1 MSSCPAESRPDTS
14 EKTAPPRDHAPT
26 EVFPWLLDP
35 AQPAP
40 AMGLLAGLHGS
51 LVFSRRTRV
60 LSKCFAEMLPA
71 DTKVLDV
78 GCGDGLIDHLIT
90 QRRPDVTISGVDL
103 IVRSQTHIPVAAF
116 DGKRIPFEDGA
127 FDIVMFVDVLHH
139 TDDPETLLR
148 EARRVARRA
157 VVLKDHTRDG
167 LLAGPTLRFMDWVG
181 NAPHG
186 IPLPYNY
193 WPERRWREAFAR
205 LGLIPAIWLNKL
217 GLYATPATWLFD
229 RSLHFVARLDKV

>member
-1 MSSCPAESRPDTS
+1 MSSSPAESRPDAS
-14 EKTAPPRDHAPT
+14 ENLAPPRDPAPT
-26 EVFPWLLDP
+26 EAFPWLLDP
-35 AQPAP
+35 ARPTP

-51 LVFSRRTRV
+51 LVFNRRTRA
-60 LSKCFAEMLPA
+60 LSECFAEMLPA
-71 DTKVLDV
+71 DAKILDV

-90 QRRPDVTISGVDL
+90 QRRPDLSIMGIDL
-103 IVRSQTHIPVAAF
+103 IVRPETHVTVHPF

-127 FDIVMFVDVLHH
+127 FDVVMFVDVLHH

-148 EARRVARRA
+148 EAHRVARQT

-205 LGLIPAIWLNKL
+205 LGLTPAIWLNKL
-217 GLYATPATWLFD
+217 GLYATPATWFFD

>member
-1 MSSCPAESRPDTS
+1 MSSSPAESGPDAS
-14 EKTAPPRDHAPT
+14 ENLAPPRDPAPT
-26 EVFPWLLDP
+26 EAFPWLLDP
-35 AQPAP
+35 ARPTP

-51 LVFSRRTRV
+51 LVFNRRTRA
-60 LSKCFAEMLPA
+60 LSECFAEMLPA
-71 DTKVLDV
+71 DAKILDV
-78 GCGDGLIDHLIT
+78 GCGDGLIDRLIT
-90 QRRPDVTISGVDL
+90 QRRPDLSIMGIDL
-103 IVRSQTHIPVAAF
+103 IVRPETHVTVQPF

-127 FDIVMFVDVLHH
+127 FDVVMFVDVLHH
-139 TDDPETLLR
+139 TDDPGTLLC
-148 EARRVARRA
+148 EARRVARQT

-205 LGLIPAIWLNKL
+205 HGLTPAIWLNKL
-217 GLYATPATWLFD
+217 GLYAAPATWLFD
-229 RSLHFVARLDKV
+229 RSLHFIARLDKV